1 MLITEI
7 MLKPNW
13 LFLLLSMKL
22 MACTTVESMTCED
35 DWQITGYFVPIEND
49 YNSGLPKQINVGSGK
64 AIFFDSSFLA
74 AVKLEGWGKTNHAWY
89 LGFYGNRW
97 HKSQYPLNAQGK
109 PLILS
114 SIAADITKLPFD
126 RHIYIPALSTS
137 MKQPFKV
144 NDVGQ
149 AIKGKHIDIYT
160 GEGKK
165 AQLLTYKIT
174 NKHQVCWKN

>member
-1 MLITEI
+1 
-7 MLKPNW
+7 MLKLNG
-13 LFLLLSMKL
+13 LLLILSMPL

-35 DWQITGYFVPIEND
+35 DWQLTGYFVPVEND
-49 YNSGLPKQINVGSGK
+49 YGSYLPTKINVLGGK
-64 AIFFDSSFLA
+64 SLSFDNTFLA
-74 AVKLEGWGKTNHAWY
+74 AVKLEGWGKTNLGWY
-89 LGFYGNRW
+89 LGFYSNQW

-109 PLILS
+109 PLTLTA
-114 SIAADITKLPFD
+114 IAADITKLPFG
-126 RHIYIPALSTS
+126 RQIYIPALATTI
-137 MKQPFKV
+137 KQPFKV